1 MIQSLKIENF
11 IIVDQLEVEFADG
24 LQVLSGE
31 TGAGK
36 SIIVGAIDLIL
47 GGSIRPGMLR
57 NENKPAIL
65 EAVFDIDIRNKLLLE
80 LLKKYDVD
88 ETEGEVFLRREIGV
102 NYRSKSFLNGR
113 RIANSIVL
121 EFRNALLDF
130 HSQRDQQKLFDRDY
144 QLEVLDI
151 YGNLKVE
158 RTKFENNFLS
168 LENQIKELQKLIRQE
183 KEHSEKIKLY
193 KYQVLEI
200 EAINPQLNEDSTLQA
215 ELNLLSNAEA
225 ILNLASEMEQ
235 LVYEKDNSVYDTL
248 SSFMGQLSIF
258 EQDNEIISQSVNN
271 LREALT
277 NLDESIGGMREI
289 QNVIDLDGSRL
300 DEVQDRLNSIN
311 SMCNKYKRSLDKT
324 LEYKNEMQNEIEDFS
339 SNSEKINSIKNEIDL
354 KIEKVIKSAEQLS
367 NRRQKA
373 ARTFAKEIE
382 VNIKQL
388 AIPDA
393 AINIQFEKLIN
404 SNGYSAK
411 LNGINSRGLDSIDFY
426 FSANKGV
433 KLQPFRV
440 AASGGELS
448 RFLLSI
454 KKILSDRLDNRT
466 IIFDEIDAG
475 IGGKTSELLAEFI
488 HKIGNYHQVICISHL
503 PQIAAYA
510 DTHYAI
516 IKKSKEKSS
525 EVDVNILT
533 DNERKIEIA
542 RMLSGSQSELALQHA
557 EELLIKSKE
566 RV

>member
-1 MIQSLKIENF
+1 MIKSLKIENF
-11 IIVDQLEVEFADG
+11 VIVDQLEVEFADG

-47 GGSIRPGMLR
+47 GGSTNAGMLR
-57 NENKPAIL
+57 NETKPAIL
-65 EAVFDIDIRNKLLLE
+65 EAVFDIDYRNNLLLE
-80 LLKKYDVD
+80 LLNKFDVD
-88 ETEGEVFLRREIGV
+88 KSEEELFIRREIGI

-151 YGNLKVE
+151 YGNLILE
-158 RTKFENNFLS
+158 RSRFENNFLS

-193 KYQVLEI
+193 EYQVQEI
-200 EAINPQLNEDSTLQA
+200 DAISPQLNEDGTLQA

-235 LVYEKDNSVYDTL
+235 LVYEKENSVYDTL
-248 SSFMGQLSIF
+248 SSFMGQLSNF
-258 EQDNEIISQSVNN
+258 EQDNEIISQAVSN

-277 NLDESIGGMREI
+277 NLDEAIGGMREI

-311 SMCNKYKRSLDKT
+311 SMCNKYKRSLEEI
-324 LEYKNEMQNEIEDFS
+324 LEYKNEMQNEIEDYS
-339 SNSEKINSIKNEIDL
+339 SNSEKIDSLKNEIDQ

-367 NRRQKA
+367 QKRKKA
-373 ARTFAKEIE
+373 ANAFAKEIE
-382 VNIKQL
+382 ANIKQL

-393 AINIQFEKLIN
+393 AIEIKFEKLTNI
-404 SNGYSAK
+404 NGYSAK
-411 LNGINSRGLDSIDFY
+411 LNGINSKGLDSIDFY

-433 KLQPFRV
+433 KLQPFRI

-510 DTHYAI
+510 DKHFAI
-516 IKKSKEKSS
+516 TKKNKKKTS

-557 EELLIKSKE
+557 GELLIKSKE
-566 RV
+566 RR